1 MLTVELYDNSGE
13 HHSSITG
20 LESLSFGKKEMNKF
34 IAILNKN
41 YCKRAKAYYRKN
53 EPVTIKTFEIKD
65 NFFVGLVSEAA

>member
-34 IAILNKN
+34 IAILN
-41 YCKRAKAYYRKN
+41 
-53 EPVTIKTFEIKD
+53 
-65 NFFVGLVSEAA
+65 VSNQ